1 MNHIVKIIFLVLVL
15 LSTEIMAQL
24 PPKPKTDA
32 NIFGHVIDAA
42 TGEHLPF
49 VTIGIRGTT
58 IGTTT
63 DQTGHFRIINAP
75 VGTYILQASFTGY
88 KTTEILITTEE
99 KKSIEID
106 FELDRETLRLGEV
119 VVSAS
124 RFSQQRTESPAV
136 VNSITPKLFSGV
148 QAVVLSE
155 GLNFAPGLRME
166 TNCSNCGL
174 SQVRIN
180 GLEGSYSQIL
190 INGRPLFSGLA
201 SAYGLELIPA
211 GMIDRVE
218 VIKGGGNTLYGGSA
232 IGGTINIRLREP
244 VSNTYEV
251 GADMGFVGTG
261 RSGAGTPATDK
272 SLNAS
277 ISTVSDDGKTGLSI
291 FGFARNR
298 NAFDANNDGFSE
310 LVDLDN
316 TTFGTRIYQRL
327 SQRSKLTLDFFR
339 IEEERRGGNRF
350 DYQPHEADISE
361 WVEHSITTG
370 GLTWEQFVGK
380 SDLLTVFANAQNI
393 DRNSYFGANQSQA
406 GYGETSDITLSAGF
420 QYKANVSNGTLVM
433 GSDLTTGQLTDTKQ
447 GYPDLD
453 NAVIENGAIIEIPHT
468 DNLLTAKENA
478 LTAGIFTQ
486 YEKRFN
492 RLKLTLGLR
501 YDHYSV
507 DNEAAP
513 DSKVNNGVLLP
524 ALSAMYDIRPFLQGR
539 LSYAKGYRAPRI
551 FDEDLHA
558 EVSGS
563 RKVIY
568 TSAPGLKQENSN
580 TLMTSLDFNKM
591 IGKSEIGL
599 LAEGFVTLLDDPFVI
614 SYGEPDENGV
624 VVNTRSNSDKGA
636 SVQGLNLELNFTPRE
651 DLRFYAGFTLQ
662 SSLYE
667 EAQDFGEKRFLRTP
681 NQYGFLTFDW
691 QFIPDWTLTAN
702 GAFTGSMLVPYFG
715 PTIENPDQG
724 ELRRSDPFFDMGFKL
739 NYTLA
744 LNVTKISFYTG
755 VKNLFNS
762 YQKDFDTGIN
772 RDPSYVYG
780 PTLPRMIY
788 FGVKMGNML

>member
-1 MNHIVKIIFLVLVL
+1 M
-15 LSTEIMAQL
+15 

-32 NIFGHVIDAA
+32 NIFGHVVDAA

-63 DQTGHFRIINAP
+63 DYTGHYKIINAP

-88 KTTEILITTEE
+88 KTAEILVTTEE
-99 KKSIEID
+99 KKTIEIE
-106 FELDRETLRLGEV
+106 FELERETLRLGEV
-119 VVSAS
+119 VISAN
-124 RFSQQRTESPAV
+124 RFSQERTESPV
-136 VNSITPKLFSGV
+136 MMNSITPKFFSGV

-180 GLEGSYSQIL
+180 GLEGSYSQLL
-190 INGRPLFSGLA
+190 INGRPIFSGLA

-244 VSNTYEV
+244 VSNTYEA
-251 GADMGFVGTG
+251 GADMGFVGAG
-261 RSGAGTPATDK
+261 LSGSGSPATDK
-272 SLNAS
+272 NLNAN

-298 NAFDANNDGFSE
+298 NAFDANDDGFSE
-310 LVDLDN
+310 LVDLEN

-380 SDLLTVFANAQNI
+380 SDLLTLFTTAQDI
-393 DRNSYFGANQSQA
+393 SRNSYFSANRSPA
-406 GYGETSDITLSAGF
+406 GYGKTGDFTLSAGF
-420 QYKANVSNGTLVM
+420 NYKANISGGTLIT
-433 GSDLTTGQLTDTKQ
+433 GSDLTAGRLTDIKQ
-447 GYPDLD
+447 GYADMQ
-453 NAVIENGAIIEIPHT
+453 NAVIEDGVIVEIPHT
-468 DNLLTAKENA
+468 DNLLTAKENT
-478 LTAGIFTQ
+478 LTAGIFSQ
-486 YEKRFN
+486 FEKRLD
-492 RLKLTLGLR
+492 RLKMTLGLR

-513 DSKVNNGVLLP
+513 DSKPNQGVLLP
-524 ALSAMYDIRPFLQGR
+524 AISGLYDILPFLQGR
-539 LSYAKGYRAPRI
+539 LSYARGYRAPRI

-563 RKVIY
+563 RKVIHA
-568 TSAPGLKQENSN
+568 SAPGLKQENSN
-580 TLMTSLDFNKM
+580 TVMASLDFNRM
-591 IGKSEIGL
+591 IGKSGIGI
-599 LAEGFVTLLDDPFVI
+599 LAEGFVTFLKNPFVI
-614 SYGEPDENGV
+614 SYGQPDENGV
-624 VVNTRSNSDKGA
+624 VVNTRNNSASGA
-636 SVQGLNLELNFTPRE
+636 SVQGLNLELNYSPGE
-651 DLRFYAGFTLQ
+651 EMSIYAGFTLQ

-681 NQYGFLTFDW
+681 DQYGFLTFEW
-691 QFIPDWTLTAN
+691 GFRRNWTLTAN
-702 GAFTGSMLVPYFG
+702 GAYTGSMLVPYFG
-715 PTIENPDQG
+715 PAIENPDAG

-739 NYTLA
+739 NYTMA
-744 LNVTKISFYTG
+744 LNVTKISIYAG

-762 YQKDFDTGIN
+762 YQNDFDTGIS

-780 PTLPRMIY
+780 PALPRMIY
-788 FGVKMGNML
+788 FGIKMGNML